1 MIRSRMP
8 ELMTKPVLAVV
19 LASLALT
26 ATVIPPPIP
35 EYSVFAAKRVRD
47 KFPDNCSALRKPFQD
62 IKNEQLGRTIAGTIL
77 GGLAG
82 ALIGSRIKKE
92 EVVYDQNGRAVGV
105 KRGNRAAEGAIA
117 GAVLGGLG
125 GYLTGIEKHRQNQ
138 AELQQALDRRSAE
151 RNQYDGLGQKLA
163 DLGNC
168 RNQQIFDVQA
178 QFEAQQLTPEVA
190 SSRLDKIQEWIAKDD
205 SIIDKAAG
213 MDAESVTRYAQA
225 VAVADGVS
233 AKDAEA
239 GGTVMVDRYR
249 ADSNGYEGS
258 VNVSYD
264 PSGSASPVPVSSSE
278 EPSISRAFVK
288 ASRGANIRETPSTQ
302 GRVIGSLPFRAEVQV
317 LPATVEGWSQLTFQ
331 GRPGYLANSLLS
343 LGRPVARPV
352 TPQAAPPRP
361 EIAPGKI
368 VVRQR
373 TTTAP
378 TRQRMVSKA
387 IGDNQTLKA
396 VDSARRT
403 SNQRQLLA
411 SRNRIAAAL
420 QAARS

>member
-1 MIRSRMP
+1 MIRLQMP
-8 ELMTKPVLAVV
+8 EMMKKPVLAVV

-35 EYSVFAAKRVRD
+35 EYSAFAAKRVKD
-47 KFPDNCSALRKPFQD
+47 KFPDNCAALRKPFKD
-62 IKNEQLGRTIAGTIL
+62 IKNEQLGRTVVGTLL

-82 ALIGSRIKKE
+82 AIIGSQIKTEK
-92 EVVYDQNGRAVGV
+92 VVYDQNGRPVGV

-125 GYLTGIEKHRQNQ
+125 GYLTGIEQHRQNQ
-138 AELQQALDRRSAE
+138 AELQKALDRRSAE

-178 QFEAQQLTPEVA
+178 QFEAKQLTPEVA
-190 SSRLDKIQEWIAKDD
+190 SSRLDKIQDWIAKDD

-239 GGTVMVDRYR
+239 GGFGMVDRYR
-249 ADSNGYEGS
+249 ADSSRYEGS

-264 PSGSASPVPVSSSE
+264 PSGSASPAPVSDAE
-278 EPSISRAFVK
+278 APTTSRAFVK
-288 ASRGANIRETPSTQ
+288 ASRGANVRETPSTQ
-302 GRVIGSLPFRAEVQV
+302 SRVIGSLPFRAEVQV
-317 LPATVEGWSQLTFQ
+317 LPATVEGWSQLTFR
-331 GRPGYLANSLLS
+331 GHPGYLANSLLS
-343 LGRPVARPV
+343 LDRPVARPAP
-352 TPQAAPPRP
+352 PQAAPPRP

-373 TTTAP
+373 TAAAP

-387 IGDNQTLKA
+387 IGDNQTLMA
-396 VDSARRT
+396 VDTARRT
-403 SNQRQLLA
+403 SNQRQMA
-411 SRNRIAAAL
+411 VGRNIVTAAL

>member
-8 ELMTKPVLAVV
+8 ELMKKPVLATV
-19 LASLALT
+19 LASLVLT
-26 ATVIPPPIP
+26 ATIIPAPMT
-35 EYSVFAAKRVRD
+35 EYSATAAKRVRD
-47 KFPDNCSALRKPFQD
+47 RFKDNCSVLRKPFEH
-62 IKNEQLGRTIAGTIL
+62 IKNEQLGRSVVGTIL

-82 ALIGSRIKKE
+82 ALIGSQIKKE
-92 EVVYDQNGRAVGV
+92 QVVRDQNGQPIGT
-105 KRGNRAAEGAIA
+105 KQGNYALEGAVV
-117 GAVLGGLG
+117 GAVVGGLG
-125 GYLTGIEKHRQNQ
+125 GYLTGIEQHRENQ
-138 AELQQALDRRSAE
+138 AELQRALDRRNTE
-151 RNQYDGLGQKLA
+151 RTQYDGLSQKLA

-168 RNQQIFDVQA
+168 RNQQIFDVQT
-178 QFEAQQLTPEVA
+178 QFDAQQLTVEVA
-190 SSRLDKIQEWIAKDD
+190 SSRLDKIQDWIAKDD

-239 GGTVMVDRYR
+239 GGVGMVDRYR
-249 ADSNGYEGS
+249 ADSNRYEGS

-264 PSGSASPVPVSSSE
+264 PSGSASPAPVSNTE
-278 EPSISRAFVK
+278 APTTSRAFVK
-288 ASRGANIRETPSTQ
+288 ASRGANVRETPSTQ

-331 GRPGYLANSLLS
+331 GHPGYLANSLLS
-343 LGRPVARPV
+343 LDRPVARPAP
-352 TPQAAPPRP
+352 PQAAPPRP

-373 TTTAP
+373 TAAAP

-396 VDSARRT
+396 VDMARRT
-403 SNQRQLLA
+403 SSQLQMLPI
-411 SRNRIAAAL
+411 RNRIAAAK